1 MSLEIN
7 DIDIDIDV
15 ETAEAMASIES
26 IPAAIVVEEV
36 IEPKTRGRKP
46 KNKQYFTKDTE
57 NAILLYNQL
66 EDDYAR
72 NKLYEKEIK
81 YPFDK
86 LVENIIHTFKFYHFD
101 VPYEDVKHE
110 VVAFL
115 NEKIH
120 KYVDPNK
127 GKAFS
132 YFSII
137 AKNYLIIH
145 NNGNYNKFK
154 NTEQPEV
161 IDEKRNLI
169 NEVLR
174 EEDVQE
180 KSEFMDLFV
189 KYMDDNLSSI
199 FKKQADMSVADSVL
213 ELFRN
218 RENIENFNKKALYIL
233 IRDRTG
239 VKTQYI
245 TRVVNTMKNAYVEMY
260 DNYRKTGIATINQA
274 KFKKSEF
281 LE

>member
-1 MSLEIN
+1 MLFRS
-7 DIDIDIDV
+7 
-15 ETAEAMASIES
+15 
-26 IPAAIVVEEV
+26 
-36 IEPKTRGRKP
+36 
-46 KNKQYFTKDTE
+46 QYFTKETE
-57 NAILLYNQL
+57 DAILLYNQL
-66 EDDYAR
+66 EDIYER
-72 NKLYEKEIK
+72 NKLYDEKIK

-120 KYVDPNK
+120 KYNDPTK

-145 NNGNYNKFK
+145 NNANYNKFK
-154 NTEQPEV
+154 NTDQPEAV
-161 IDEKRNLI
+161 DDRRNVI
-169 NEVLR
+169 NEVIR
-174 EEDVQE
+174 ESDIEE
-180 KSEFMDLFV
+180 KTEFMDLFV
-189 KYMDDNLSSI
+189 TYMDENLPTI
-199 FKKQADMSVADSVL
+199 FKKHTDLNVADSVL

-245 TRVVNTMKNAYVEMY
+245 TRVVNTMKNIYAEMY
-260 DNYRKTGIATINQA
+260 LNYKKSGRIYLNTY
-274 KFKKSEF
+274 KKSEF

>member
-1 MSLEIN
+1 MNTEIN
-7 DIDIDIDV
+7 IIDADV
-15 ETAEAMASIES
+15 DEVIASSKEVITNEEVVTDE
-26 IPAAIVVEEV
+26 VVEV
-36 IEPKTRGRKP
+36 KTRGRKP

-66 EDDYAR
+66 ENDYER
-72 NKLYEKEIK
+72 NKIYDAEIK

-120 KYVDPNK
+120 KYTDPNK

-161 IDEKRNLI
+161 IDDRRNVI

-180 KSEFMDLFV
+180 KSEFMDLFI
-189 KYMDDNLSSI
+189 KYMDDNLSSM

-218 RENIENFNKKALYIL
+218 RENIENFNKRALYIL

-245 TRVVNTMKNAYVEMY
+245 TRVVNTMKNAYMEMY
-260 DNYRKTGIATINQA
+260 GNYKKTGFATINQA

>member
-1 MSLEIN
+1 MNTEIN
-7 DIDIDIDV
+7 IIDADV
-15 ETAEAMASIES
+15 DEVIASSKEVITNEEVVTDE
-26 IPAAIVVEEV
+26 VVEV
-36 IEPKTRGRKP
+36 KTRGRKP

-66 EDDYAR
+66 ENDYER
-72 NKLYEKEIK
+72 NKIYDAEIK

-120 KYVDPNK
+120 KYTDPNK

-161 IDEKRNLI
+161 IDDRRNVI

-180 KSEFMDLFV
+180 KSEFMDLFI
-189 KYMDDNLSSI
+189 KYMDDNLSSM

-245 TRVVNTMKNAYVEMY
+245 TRVVNTMKNAYMEMY
-260 DNYRKTGIATINQA
+260 DNYKKTGFATINQA

>member
-1 MSLEIN
+1 MSIQINTLGEPSLLDINAEPSLEQIKA
-7 DIDIDIDV
+7 
-15 ETAEAMASIES
+15 AEAAE
-26 IPAAIVVEEV
+26 VVV
-36 IEPKTRGRKP
+36 VKTRGRKP
-46 KNKQYFTKDTE
+46 KTKQYFTKDTE

-66 EDDYAR
+66 EDDYER
-72 NKLYEKEIK
+72 NKLYDQQIK
-81 YPFDK
+81 YPFEK

-120 KYVDPNK
+120 KYTDPNK

-154 NTEQPEV
+154 ATDQPEA
-161 IDEKRNLI
+161 IDDNRNVV
-169 NEVLR
+169 NEVMR
-174 EEDVQE
+174 DEEVQE
-180 KSEFMDLFV
+180 KSEFMDLFI
-189 KYMDDNLSSI
+189 KYMDDNLTVL
-199 FKKQADMSVADSVL
+199 FKKQSDMSVADSVL
-213 ELFRN
+213 ELFRT

-245 TRVVNTMKNAYVEMY
+245 TRVVNLMKVAYMEMY
-260 DNYRKTGIATINQA
+260 MNYKKTGIATLNQA

>member
-1 MSLEIN
+1 M
-7 DIDIDIDV
+7 
-15 ETAEAMASIES
+15 
-26 IPAAIVVEEV
+26 
-36 IEPKTRGRKP
+36 R
-46 KNKQYFTKDTE
+46 
-57 NAILLYNQL
+57 YNLL
-66 EDDYAR
+66 EDEFER
-72 NKLYEKEIK
+72 NRLYDAEIK
-81 YPFDK
+81 YPFAK

-101 VPYEDVKHE
+101 VPYEDVHHE

-120 KYVDPNK
+120 KYTDPTK

-145 NNGNYNKFK
+145 NNSNYNKFK
-154 NTEQPEV
+154 NTDQLEA
-161 IDEKRNLI
+161 IDDRRNII

-174 EEDVQE
+174 EEEVQE

-189 KYMDDNLSSI
+189 DYMDANLATL
-199 FKKQADMSVADSVL
+199 FKKQTDISVADSVL

-218 RENIENFNKKALYIL
+218 RQNIENFNKKALYIM

-245 TRVVNTMKNAYVEMY
+245 TRVVNAMKLAYAEMY
-260 DNYRKTGIATINQA
+260 YTYKHTGKISLNQT